1 MSNIVIYIIAAIILL
16 QVESFRSNPF
26 LHRQRS
32 FLVHTFPTSPLQ
44 ETTRRRPGPVQA
56 SFENDCISDTH
67 ALRKESITK
76 LINTLLLNTSLSA
89 KQIVWGKDKLDVTL
103 VNTMNGTEVS
113 PNLDEIDSFHRSLHK
128 GVESDARLA
137 DALETL
143 DITVGS
149 PGLGDV
155 LQTDRDFE
163 TFKVSWVRHFIPSCY
178 L

>member
-1 MSNIVIYIIAAIILL
+1 MSNIVIFIVAAIILL
-16 QVESFRSNPF
+16 RVESFIINPF
-26 LHRQRS
+26 LYRQRS
-32 FLVHTFPTSPLQ
+32 FLVPTFPTSPLQ
-44 ETTRRRPGPVQA
+44 ETTRRRPWPVQA
-56 SFENDCISDTH
+56 GFENDCISDTH

-76 LINTLLLNTSLSA
+76 LINTLLLDTSLSA
-89 KQIVWGKDKLDVTL
+89 KQILWGKDKLHITL

-113 PNLDEIDSFHRSLHK
+113 PNSDEIDSFHRLLHK
-128 GVESDARLA
+128 GIESDAWLA

-163 TFKVSWVRHFIPSCY
+163 TFKVC
-178 L
+178 